1 MESINLANKKQI
13 EVNLNGKEVIFEL
26 CAKNIDYLQTKTKK
40 PLTKILEEIKGNN
53 ISMTLQLIYSMAS
66 DKKTGKIL
74 GERFF
79 KDFDDM
85 SIIQNL
91 SPVIQKLSET
101 ELPEAKNE
109 NEKK

>member
-13 EVNLNGKEVIFEL
+13 EVILNGKEVVFEL

-40 PLTKILEEIKGNN
+40 PLAKILEEVKKSN
-53 ISMTLQLIYSMAS
+53 ITMTLQLIYSMAS

-74 GERFF
+74 GEKFF
-79 KDFDDM
+79 KDFDDV
-85 SIIQNL
+85 SIIKNL
-91 SPVIQKLSET
+91 TPIIQKLSET
-101 ELPEAKNE
+101 ELPEAKDE